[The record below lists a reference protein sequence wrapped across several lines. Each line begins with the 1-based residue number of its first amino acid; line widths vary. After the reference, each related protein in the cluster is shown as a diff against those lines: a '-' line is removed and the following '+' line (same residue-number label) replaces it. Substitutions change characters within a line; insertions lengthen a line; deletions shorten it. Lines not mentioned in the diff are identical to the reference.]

1 MAPSS
6 KANPARIL
14 LLDGH
19 SLAFRAFF
27 ALLEADL
34 RTTSGQATNAVY
46 GFTSMLIKALQEHK
60 TRYLVV
66 VFDRGRP
73 VERLEIRPEYKAQRT
88 TPPDE
93 FTQQMG
99 LIREVLKVLRVPVV
113 EVDNTE
119 ADDLIGVLAER
130 FGARGHDVTIVT
142 ADRDFFQSVGPRI
155 KVLMNRRGISDTVL
169 YDEAAVRQRY
179 GFGPERYLDYAA
191 LRGDPSD
198 NIPGVP
204 GVGEKT
210 AARLVQTH
218 ATLEEVFEHLDEL
231 PGRAR
236 EALRPQRERLLEN
249 RDFFRLRTPDELEA
263 LGVPVGQLP
272 DSLEELRMGEW
283 DLAEIRRLFDA
294 LEFRTLFDRASEM
307 VDAPP
312 PAEGGFEV
320 STREASSPEELDDLV
335 AELVGGPAVT
345 LAYVGDRRHP
355 REAPDALGF
364 ALPGSSW
371 VVPVGDDR
379 VAAAAAAL
387 GPVLERAKLVTHG
400 SKDALLRLEAIGL
413 RPEGVAMDTEVA
425 AYLIDPARGSYP
437 LDELTRRYL
446 SRELRLEQ
454 REVPEGQGMLPLEA
468 APEEPER
475 TLGIEAA
482 AIGELAPV
490 LEKELRERGAWDLF
504 VDLELPLA
512 GVLATMERAGVRIDV
527 DYLAAM
533 ASALDGEL
541 ANLEASIYDLAGEPF
556 NINSPP
562 QLRKVLYE
570 RLGLKPSKRT
580 KTGFSTD
587 ASVLESLRDQHPVVD
602 TILRYRERAKLK
614 STYIDALPRLVDSR
628 TGRLHCR
635 FNQTVAST
643 GRLSSDSPNLQNIPI
658 RTEEGRQIR
667 RAFIPEDG
675 YLLLV
680 ADYSQIEL
688 RVLAH
693 LSGDGEL
700 MAAFER
706 GEDIHRRSIAKALGI
721 PEEQVTSELRGIGK
735 MVSYGVTYG
744 MGPFGLA
751 QRLHIPIDQ
760 ARTYINGFFELYPRV
775 REYLDLVVARAAEE
789 GFTTTLL
796 GRRRYLPELQARNP
810 RVRSL
815 GERMALNAPI
825 QGSAAD
831 ILKLAMVRVA
841 SALLGTLARMVLTVH
856 DELVFEVPEGEVAD
870 HAEVIR
876 AQMEGAVELRVPLE
890 VDLAWGP
897 NWAEAK
903 G

>member
-1 MAPSS
+1 
-6 KANPARIL
+6 
-14 LLDGH
+14 
-19 SLAFRAFF
+19 
-27 ALLEADL
+27 
-34 RTTSGQATNAVY
+34 V
-46 GFTSMLIKALQEHK
+46 
-60 TRYLVV
+60 
-66 VFDRGRP
+66 
-73 VERLEIRPEYKAQRT
+73 
-88 TPPDE
+88 
-93 FTQQMG
+93 
-99 LIREVLKVLRVPVV
+99 
-113 EVDNTE
+113 
-119 ADDLIGVLAER
+119 
-130 FGARGHDVTIVT
+130 
-142 ADRDFFQSVGPRI
+142 
-155 KVLMNRRGISDTVL
+155 
-169 YDEAAVRQRY
+169 
-179 GFGPERYLDYAA
+179 
-191 LRGDPSD
+191 
-198 NIPGVP
+198 
-204 GVGEKT
+204 
-210 AARLVQTH
+210 
-218 ATLEEVFEHLDEL
+218 
-231 PGRAR
+231 
-236 EALRPQRERLLEN
+236 
-249 RDFFRLRTPDELEA
+249 
-263 LGVPVGQLP
+263 
-272 DSLEELRMGEW
+272 
-283 DLAEIRRLFDA
+283 AEI
-294 LEFRTLFDRASEM
+294 
-307 VDAPP
+307 
-312 PAEGGFEV
+312 EGE
-320 STREASSPEELDDLV
+320 
-335 AELVGGPAVT
+335 PAVT
-345 LAYVGDRRHP
+345 LAFAGDRRYP

-364 ALPGSSW
+364 AVRGSSW

-379 VAAAAAAL
+379 AAGVAAAL
-387 GPVLERAKLVTHG
+387 GPVLERTKIVTHG
-400 SKDALLRLEAIGL
+400 SKDTLMRLEAIGL

-425 AYLIDPARGSYP
+425 AYLIDPARGAYP
-437 LDELTRRYL
+437 LDDLTRRYL
-446 SRELRLEQ
+446 SRELRLER
-454 REVPEGQGMLPLEA
+454 REVAEGQGMLPLD
-468 APEEPER
+468 PVREETEG

-482 AIGELAPV
+482 AIAELAPV

-504 VDLELPLA
+504 VDMELPLA

-527 DYLAAM
+527 EYLSAM

-541 ANLEASIYDLAGEPF
+541 ASLEAGIYNLAGEPF

-570 RLGLKPSKRT
+570 QLGLKPSKRT

-602 TILRYRERAKLK
+602 AILRYRERAKLK
-614 STYIDALPRLVDSR
+614 STYIDALPRLVDPR

-693 LSGDGEL
+693 LSGDAEL

-721 PEEQVTSELRGIGK
+721 PVDQVTPELRGIGK

-810 RVRSL
+810 RVKSL

-841 SALLGTLARMVLTVH
+841 SALPGTLARMVLTVH
-856 DELVFEVPEGEVAD
+856 DELVFEVPEDDVSD
-870 HAEVIR
+870 HAAVIR
-876 AQMEGAVELRVPLE
+876 EQMEGAVVLRVPLE

-897 NWAEAK
+897 NWAQAK